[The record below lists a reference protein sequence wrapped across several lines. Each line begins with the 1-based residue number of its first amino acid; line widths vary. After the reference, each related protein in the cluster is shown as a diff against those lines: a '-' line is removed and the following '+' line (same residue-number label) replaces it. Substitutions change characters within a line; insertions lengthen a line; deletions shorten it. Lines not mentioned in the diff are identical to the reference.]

1 MRMIFLISM
10 LAAYGIAA
18 FFGVIAA
25 LSQDSNVIRMVGT
38 SLLFAAA
45 FTVLLLL
52 ALLRDRGRRSLR
64 WLMAGAMI
72 ITGPVFL
79 LYLVLTWGSFGG
91 GADELLARLATA
103 GLFLILWS
111 LYVGFCFCIRVQAT
125 WFHVMTLLLVASSLF
140 FLLLLELL
148 MIDEDIVETIVKSVF
163 PDEEIFFRGLVALII
178 LTSTATLSLPVIWL
192 ITKLKRGGDTAM
204 TQKVMVD
211 MTCPR
216 CSLKQQLPVGTATC
230 GQCRLEIAI
239 RIDEPRCD
247 CGFLLYRFDGAT
259 CPECGRAISSD
270 KRWVDFALPSESGAV
285 EG

>member
-10 LAAYGIAA
+10 LVAYGIAA

-25 LSQDSNVIRMVGT
+25 LSQDSAIIRMVGT

-45 FTVLLLL
+45 FTILLLL
-52 ALLRDRGRRSLR
+52 ALLRDRGHRSLR
-64 WLMAGAMI
+64 WLMVGAMLV
-72 ITGPVFL
+72 TAPVFL
-79 LYLVLTWGSFGG
+79 IYLALTWVSFNN
-91 GADELLARLATA
+91 GAEELLARLATG
-103 GLFLILWS
+103 GLFLIFWS
-111 LYVGFCFCIRVQAT
+111 LYVGFCFCIRVQAA
-125 WFHVMTLLLVASSLF
+125 WFHVMTLLLLASSLC
-140 FLLLLELL
+140 FLLLGELL
-148 MIDEDIVETIVKSVF
+148 MIDEDIVESIVESIL

-178 LTSTATLSLPVIWL
+178 LTATATLSLPVIWL

-211 MTCPR
+211 LTCPR

-259 CPECGRAISSD
+259 CPECGRAISND
-270 KRWVDFALPSESGAV
+270 RRWVDFALPSESEAV